1 MKDLFSLSGRV
12 VLVTGAGR
20 GIGRACAEA
29 FSEAG
34 ARVIAVART
43 LSDLESLYRTSPDL
57 IEPWTVDVSSS
68 DLLAKIDALP
78 KLDVLV
84 NNAGTN
90 RLQSVL
96 EVDDQTLDDL
106 IETNIRAAFKVS
118 QAAAKVMVRTKTDGS
133 IIHISSQMGHVGGP
147 RRSVYCMTKH
157 AIEGLTKAMALDLA
171 PSGVRV
177 NSIAPT
183 IVETSL
189 TAPFFKDPE
198 YAQQAMAMIPLGRVA
213 QPQDI
218 VFAALY
224 LASQSS
230 AMVTGTSLRI
240 DGGATAQ

>member
-1 MKDLFSLSGRV
+1 ML
-12 VLVTGAGR
+12 GAGR
-20 GIGRACAEA
+20 GIGRAC
-29 FSEAG
+29 FF
-34 ARVIAVART
+34 AVSTR
-43 LSDLESLYRTSPDL
+43 RRP
-57 IEPWTVDVSSS
+57 
-68 DLLAKIDALP
+68 
-78 KLDVLV
+78 
-84 NNAGTN
+84 
-90 RLQSVL
+90 
-96 EVDDQTLDDL
+96 
-106 IETNIRAAFKVS
+106 NIRAAFKVS
-118 QAAAKVMVRTKTDGS
+118 QAAAKVMVRTKTNGS

-198 YAQQAMAMIPLGRVA
+198 YAQQARAMIPLGRVA
-213 QPQDI
+213 QPED
-218 VFAALY
+218 VVSAALY